1 MNKLGFSED
10 EAALISFGEFSKLY
24 REDQHTFEYE
34 MTMRASSVANMMMGG
49 QANTYSS
56 LKEKTEDEDGIIC
69 F

>member
-10 EAALISFGEFSKLY
+10 EAALISFGEFSDLY
-24 REDQHTFEYE
+24 REYQHTFDYE
-34 MTMRASSVANMMMGG
+34 MTMLASSVANMMMGG

>member
-1 MNKLGFSED
+1 M
-10 EAALISFGEFSKLY
+10 ISFGEFSDLY
-24 REDQHTFEYE
+24 REYQHTFDYE
-34 MTMRASSVANMMMGG
+34 MTMLASSVANMMMGG